1 MAGLNEIRKS
11 FVNYF
16 EDKEHHA
23 IESSPLVP
31 RNDPTL
37 MFTNAGMV
45 QFKNVFTGIEKRDY
59 KRAVTS
65 QKCVRAGGKH
75 NDLDNVGYTA
85 RHHTFFEMLGNFS
98 FGDYFKEE
106 AIPFAWDLLTKEFG
120 LDKDR
125 LLVTVYHDDD
135 EAVDIWKKY
144 AELPD
149 DRIIRIATSDNFW
162 SMGSTGPCGPCSEIF
177 YDHGDGVWGGPPG
190 SKEEDGDR
198 FIEIWNLVF
207 MQFEQL
213 SDGSR
218 RNLPR
223 PSIDTGMGLERIGAV
238 LQGKHDNYDTD
249 TMRKIIEAS
258 AYATNVE
265 PYGEN
270 NVHHRVIA
278 DHLRSSC
285 FLISEGVLPSNEGR
299 GYVLRRIMRRAMR
312 HIHLLGENKYVMH
325 LLVPALVQEMGQAFP
340 ELITTKSMLE
350 ETLYI
355 EEKRFK
361 ETLERGLFLLGN
373 EIKLIPDGGTLSG
386 DVAFKLY
393 DTYGFPLDLTQDAL
407 REKGFT
413 VDSVGFHD
421 AMNRQ
426 REKARSAWSG
436 SGDKADDPIW
446 FDLQERITLT
456 EFLGYETTIS
466 QGKAIVILHDGK
478 EVSNIKKGQTGQVI
492 FNQTPFYAEAGG
504 QVSDVGT
511 FHSDNANGLV
521 SHVKNKDKLSIHTVK
536 MLEGVLNTASGVTLE
551 VDKSKRDSICRNH
564 SATHLMHE
572 ALRSILGDHVA
583 QRGSLNDFS
592 RIRFDFSHSKPL
604 TENEIEQVES
614 EVNFYI
620 RQNTEVDTRSMLPAE
635 AIKLGARALFG
646 EKYGEEVRVVS
657 MGRKDKSGLGTS
669 GTIYSLELCGGT
681 HVKRTGDVGSFKIIA
696 ETASASGVRR
706 IECYTGEEAIKYQA
720 LQDKTLRHVEM
731 LLKTKISNV
740 ANRLQ
745 ILFDEKREMQVEIA
759 ELKNKIALASQDAG
773 SEDNGF
779 VKISNFYFVGK
790 VLSNVDSKNLRAL
803 TDVYKKRIK
812 TGVILLVSTS
822 ASKVN
827 LICGVTEDLIS
838 KFSAVDLVTMA
849 SQATGGKGGGGR
861 ADMAQAG
868 GLDPARAEQAIELI
882 KRFISDHG

>member
-1 MAGLNEIRKS
+1 MLTSELRFK
-11 FVNYF
+11 FLDYF
-16 EDKEHHA
+16 KKNSHEVVD
-23 IESSPLVP
+23 SSPLIP
-31 RNDPTL
+31 ANDETL
-37 MFTNAGMV
+37 LFTNAGMV
-45 QFKNVFTGIEKRDY
+45 QFKDVFLGSDKRSY
-59 KRAVTS
+59 KRATTT
-65 QKCVRAGGKH
+65 QRCIRAGGKH
-75 NDLDNVGYTA
+75 NDLENVGYTL

-106 AIPFAWDLLTKEFG
+106 AIQLAWNFLTNELGIKKEKLWISVF
-120 LDKDR
+120 R
-125 LLVTVYHDDD
+125 DDD
-135 EAVDIWKKY
+135 EAAEIWSAKIGIDP
-144 AELPD
+144 E
-149 DRIIRIATSDNFW
+149 RIVRMDEEDNFW
-162 SMGSTGPCGPCSEIF
+162 SMGDTGPCGPCSEIF
-177 YDHGDGVWGGPPG
+177 YDHGDHLKGGLPG
-190 SKEEDGDR
+190 SKDEDGDR

-258 AYATNVE
+258 AFATNVE

-413 VDSVGFHD
+413 VDSVGFQN

-446 FDLQERITLT
+446 FDLQERITPT
-456 EFLGYETTIS
+456 EFLGYETTIA
-466 QGKAIVILHDGK
+466 QGKPIVILHDGK

-592 RIRFDFSHSKPL
+592 RIRFDFSHSKAL
-604 TENEIEQVES
+604 TKEELQNVELKINQLILEDS
-614 EVNFYI
+614 SVM
-620 RQNTEVDTRSMLPAE
+620 TEVLPYEE
-635 AIKLGARALFG
+635 AIKKGALALFG
-646 EKYGEEVRVVS
+646 EKYDDEVRVLS
-657 MGRKDKSGLGTS
+657 MGNDSFS
-669 GTIYSLELCGGT
+669 VELCGGT
-681 HVKRTGDVGSFKIIA
+681 HVKSLNDIGLFKLI
-696 ETASASGVRR
+696 SQSSVASGIRR
-706 IECYTGEEAIKYQA
+706 IEAKTGDEASSSISIIEKMSFDSQNKEKKSNKNKA
-720 LQDKTLRHVEM
+720 E
-731 LLKTKISNV
+731 KISKS
-740 ANRLQ
+740 
-745 ILFDEKREMQVEIA
+745 IL
-759 ELKNKIALASQDAG
+759 NGKILDINDIKFYHDIL
-773 SEDNGF
+773 EDIDG
-779 VKISNFYFVGK
+779 
-790 VLSNVDSKNLRAL
+790 KNLRSL
-803 TDVYKKRIK
+803 IDECKKDLGSGI
-812 TGVILLVSTS
+812 IC
-822 ASKVN
+822 
-827 LICGVTEDLIS
+827 LISRDNKKATIAIGVTNDLLDIFDS
-838 KFSAVDLVTMA
+838 VQLVRIA
-849 SQATGGKGGGGR
+849 SEKMSGKGGGGR
-861 ADMAQAG
+861 PDMALSG
-868 GLDPARAEQAIELI
+868 GSEPNKAEEAIEVLI
-882 KRFISDHG
+882 KKIKEKN